1 MTSSAPSSSGT
12 DYVVTEDVGLNLRCL
27 NGFPGPY
34 CKPML
39 ESIGD
44 NGLWELMKNYDDK
57 HALVTCTLAAV
68 NVAEGSGGGEGEG
81 GEGGGGGD
89 GGGGGGEAAAAEVFV
104 GTIEGAVLGPP
115 RGDVK
120 HGKSSWNSV
129 FTPDGYDKTFG
140 ELQFH
145 EQAAFSH
152 RRAAILK
159 FLDEKVAAPSPTAA

>member
-1 MTSSAPSSSGT
+1 MNGARVGRVRAPR
-12 DYVVTEDVGLNLRCL
+12 VR
-27 NGFPGPY
+27 
-34 CKPML
+34 
-39 ESIGD
+39 
-44 NGLWELMKNYDDK
+44 
-57 HALVTCTLAAV
+57 V
-68 NVAEGSGGGEGEG
+68 NVRERPTER
-81 GEGGGGGD
+81 D
-89 GGGGGGEAAAAEVFV
+89 RLC
-104 GTIEGAVLGPP
+104 EGAVLGPP

-159 FLDEKVAAPSPTAA
+159 FLDKVAPAASTE

>member
-1 MTSSAPSSSGT
+1 M
-12 DYVVTEDVGLNLRCL
+12 VTEDVGLNLSCL

-39 ESIGD
+39 EHIGD
-44 NGLWELMKNYDDK
+44 NGLWELVSKYEDK
-57 HALVTCTLAAV
+57 RCLVTCTLAAV
-68 NVAEGSGGGEGEG
+68 RVTGA
-81 GEGGGGGD
+81 
-89 GGGGGGEAAAAEVFV
+89 GGEAAEGADEAKVFV
-104 GTIEGAVLGPP
+104 GTIGGSVLGPP

-129 FTPDGYDKTFG
+129 FTPDGYEKTFG

-152 RRAAILK
+152 RREAILK
-159 FLDEKVAAPSPTAA
+159 FLDAVAPA